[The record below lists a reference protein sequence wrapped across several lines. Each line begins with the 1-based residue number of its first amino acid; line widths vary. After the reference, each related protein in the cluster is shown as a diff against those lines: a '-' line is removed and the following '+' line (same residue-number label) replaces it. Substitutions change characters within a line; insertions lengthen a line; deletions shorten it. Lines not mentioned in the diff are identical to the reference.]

1 MRNLNVVIP
10 VLVLLIIIVILFT
23 VLVSGI
29 QVDTG
34 NETAPTENSV
44 SINRPEIIK
53 PSLKPDYPEEE
64 TTTSEPDTYEPEE
77 SEPATSDTEVEDT
90 TEPEDIPV
98 TEPTVDPEPEVTGFK
113 YRSDI
118 PLAEDVQLE
127 IYNLCHE
134 DSQCFDW
141 GLTPELVYAMI
152 YTESRYKADAVGD
165 SGNSLGLMQI
175 QPRWHQKR
183 MEKLGVT
190 DLKDP
195 IQNVRVGIDLLKE
208 LLYRYD
214 GSVEKTLVTY
224 NQGHYKGTVT
234 SYAKKVLAKATE
246 LAEIE

>member
-1 MRNLNVVIP
+1 MKKLSTALP
-10 VLVLLIIIVILFT
+10 VLVLFIIFVLVLT

-29 QVDTG
+29 QVRTED
-34 NETAPTENSV
+34 ETVSTENST
-44 SINRPEIIK
+44 SISRPHISK
-53 PSLKPDYPEEE
+53 PILKPDYVEEE
-64 TTTSEPDTYEPEE
+64 TTTSESDTYEPEE
-77 SEPATSDTEVEDT
+77 SEPEISDTEADT
-90 TEPEDIPV
+90 TKPEDNLI
-98 TEPTVDPEPEVTGFK
+98 TEPSVDPEPEVTDFK

-118 PLAEDVQLE
+118 PLTEDVQLE

-141 GLTPELVYAMI
+141 GLTPELVFAMI
-152 YTESRYKADAVGD
+152 YTESRYEADAVGD
-165 SGNSLGLMQI
+165 SGNSIGLMQI

-246 LAEIE
+246 LMETE

>member
-1 MRNLNVVIP
+1 MKNLGALLPAIILLIIL
-10 VLVLLIIIVILFT
+10 VLVLT
-23 VLVSGI
+23 VLVSGM
-29 QVDTG
+29 VDEPASPESNAST
-34 NETAPTENSV
+34 T
-44 SINRPEIIK
+44 RPSIIK
-53 PSLKPDYPEEE
+53 PVLKPDYEEE
-64 TTTSEPDTYEPEE
+64 TTTTESDTYEPEE
-77 SEPATSDTEVEDT
+77 SETTIPDTEVET
-90 TEPEDIPV
+90 TEPEEPTV
-98 TEPTVDPEPEVTGFK
+98 TEPAVDPEPEVTGFK

>member
-1 MRNLNVVIP
+1 MKNLSAVIP
-10 VLVLLIIIVILFT
+10 VIVLFIIFALVFT

-29 QVDTG
+29 QVNTG
-34 NETAPTENSV
+34 DETVSTENSTG
-44 SINRPEIIK
+44 INRPTINK
-53 PSLKPDYPEEE
+53 PLFKPDYVEEE
-64 TTTSEPDTYEPEE
+64 TTTSESDTYEPEE
-77 SEPATSDTEVEDT
+77 SEPEISDTEADI
-90 TEPEDIPV
+90 TEPEDIPL
-98 TEPTVDPEPEVTGFK
+98 TEPTIDPEPEVTDFK

-118 PLAEDVQLE
+118 PLAEDIQLE

-141 GLTPELVYAMI
+141 GLTPELVFAMI

-165 SGNSLGLMQI
+165 SGNSIGLMQI

-246 LAEIE
+246 LMETE

>member
-1 MRNLNVVIP
+1 MKNLGAVIP
-10 VLVLLIIIVILFT
+10 VIVLFIILVLVLT

-29 QVDTG
+29 QVNTRD
-34 NETAPTENSV
+34 ETVHTENNT
-44 SINRPEIIK
+44 SINRPTINK
-53 PSLKPDYPEEE
+53 PLFKPDYVEEE
-64 TTTSEPDTYEPEE
+64 TTTSESDTYEPEE
-77 SEPATSDTEVEDT
+77 SEPEIPDTDADT
-90 TEPEDIPV
+90 TKPEGSPV
-98 TEPTVDPEPEVTGFK
+98 TEPNVDPEPEVTEFK

-118 PLAEDVQLE
+118 PLTEDVQLE

-152 YTESRYKADAVGD
+152 YTESGYRADAVGD

>member
-1 MRNLNVVIP
+1 MKNLGTLLPAIILCII
-10 VLVLLIIIVILFT
+10 LVLIFT
-23 VLVSGI
+23 ALVSGMG
-29 QVDTG
+29 D
-34 NETAPTENSV
+34 EPNS
-44 SINRPEIIK
+44 SESNASTTRPSIIK
-53 PSLKPDYPEEE
+53 PVLKPDYVEEE
-64 TTTSEPDTYEPEE
+64 TTITTESDTYEPEE
-77 SEPATSDTEVEDT
+77 SEPAISDTEAEDT

-98 TEPTVDPEPEVTGFK
+98 TEPAVDPEPEVTGFK

-165 SGNSLGLMQI
+165 SGNSIGLMQI